1 MKSFTDFKKNK
12 IRGENNMTIIFK
24 ENQHLPEK
32 AVHALYDSV
41 GWSAYT
47 KDMEKLLRGIQN
59 SFTITAY
66 KEQELIGLVRYITDE
81 ETILFVQDLLVKPD
95 FQRQGVGGELLDRV
109 LNKHPEVNQN
119 LLLTDRTENTIS
131 FYKRQGFKM
140 AEDLEAAAFVKDRR
154 YEDL

>member
-1 MKSFTDFKKNK
+1 
-12 IRGENNMTIIFK
+12 MTIIFK

-66 KEQELIGLVRYITDE
+66 KEQELIGLVRYITEE

-119 LLLTDRTENTIS
+119 LLLTDRTENTIC

-140 AEDLEAAAFVKDRR
+140 AEDQEAAAFVKDRR

>member
-1 MKSFTDFKKNK
+1 
-12 IRGENNMTIIFK
+12 MTIIFK

-47 KDMEKLLRGIQN
+47 KDMEKLLRGIRN

-154 YEDL
+154 YED

>member
-1 MKSFTDFKKNK
+1 
-12 IRGENNMTIIFK
+12 MTIIFK

>member
-1 MKSFTDFKKNK
+1 
-12 IRGENNMTIIFK
+12 MTIIFK

-47 KDMEKLLRGIQN
+47 KNMEKLLRGIRN
-59 SFTITAY
+59 SFTITVY
-66 KEQELIGLVRYITDE
+66 KDQELIGLVRYITDK

-95 FQRQGVGGELLDRV
+95 FQHQGIGGELLDRV
-109 LNKHPEVNQN
+109 LNKHPKVNQN
-119 LLLTDRTENTIS
+119 LLLTDKTESTIT
-131 FYKRQGFKM
+131 FYKRQGFEM

-154 YEDL
+154 YDGM